1 MQFDQLTRR
10 EFITLLGGAAAAWPL
25 AARAQQDDGIR
36 RVGLL
41 TTENDSEHRPTIHA
55 FQEELAKLG
64 WIENHN
70 LSIYFRFFRGDPDYI
85 NTYAA
90 ELVSV
95 APDVIVTVTSSATK
109 AVQQRTQAIPIVF
122 AGVGDPLV
130 NGIVRNVARPEG
142 NSTGVT
148 NLPAGISG
156 KWLQLLKDMA
166 PWVERVGIV
175 YNARIAPD
183 EQRFGYIRAVERA
196 AELFAIQT
204 ATLPYFNTDDFVRA
218 TAAFAAKPN
227 CDIVVTPPALVR
239 ADRDTLRGL
248 VATHRLPAIYPVR
261 YYAAEGGLLAY
272 GTNPVEMYRRAAR
285 YVDRIL
291 PGAKPGELP
300 IEYPTKFELVIN
312 LQTARAMGL
321 TIPTE
326 LLVAADEVIE

>member
-1 MQFDQLTRR
+1 MLMIRR
-10 EFITLLGGAAAAWPL
+10 RDFLSGLATATVASPP
-25 AARAQQDDGIR
+25 AARAQQDEGIR

-41 TTENDSEHRPTIHA
+41 TTENDSEHRPTIRA

-64 WIENHN
+64 WVENRN
-70 LSIYFRFFRGDPDYI
+70 LRIYFRFFRGDPDYI

-95 APDVIVTVTSSATK
+95 APDVIVSVTSAATK

-122 AGVGDPLV
+122 AGVGDPLL

-142 NSTGVT
+142 NITGVT
-148 NLPAGISG
+148 NLPDGISG
-156 KWLQLLKDMA
+156 KWLQLLKDLA

-175 YNARIAPD
+175 YNGRIAPD
-183 EQRFGYIRAVERA
+183 EQRFGYIRSIERA

-204 ATLPYFNTDDFVRA
+204 ATLPFSNTVDFVRA
-218 TAAFAAKPN
+218 TATFAAKPN
-227 CDIVVTPPALVR
+227 CGIVVAPPALVR

-248 VATHRLPAIYPVR
+248 VATHRLPAIYHVR

-272 GTNPVEMYRRAAR
+272 GASPVEMYRRAAR

-291 PGAKPGELP
+291 RGAKPGELA

-326 LLVAADEVIE
+326 LLVAADELIE

>member
-1 MQFDQLTRR
+1 VKRR
-10 EFITLLGGAAAAWPL
+10 EFITLLGATAAWPP
-25 AARAQQDDGIR
+25 AARAQQDEGIR

-41 TTENDSEHRPTIHA
+41 TTENDSVERPAIRA
-55 FQEELAKLG
+55 FREELAELG
-64 WIENHN
+64 WVENRN
-70 LSIYFRFFRGDPDYI
+70 LRIYLRVFGGDPSYI
-85 NTYAA
+85 DTYAA

-95 APDVIVTVTSSATK
+95 APDVIVSVTSAATK
-109 AVQQRTQAIPIVF
+109 AVQQRTQAIPIVI

-142 NSTGVT
+142 NTTGVT

-156 KWLQLLKDMA
+156 KWLQLLKDVA

-183 EQRFGYIRAVERA
+183 EQRFGYIRAVEGA

-204 ATLPYFNTDDFVRA
+204 ATLPFFNTDEFVRA

-227 CDIVVTPPALVR
+227 CGIVVTPPALVR
-239 ADRDTLRGL
+239 ADRDTIRGV
-248 VATHRLPAIYPVR
+248 VATHRLPAVYHAR
-261 YYAAEGGLLAY
+261 YFAAEGGLLAY
-272 GTNPVEMYRRAAR
+272 GASPVEMYRRAAR

-291 PGAKPGELP
+291 RGAKPGELA

-321 TIPTE
+321 TIPTD
-326 LLVAADEVIE
+326 LLVAANELIE

>member
-1 MQFDQLTRR
+1 VKRR
-10 EFITLLGGAAAAWPL
+10 EFITLLGATAAWPP
-25 AARAQQDDGIR
+25 AARAQQDEGIR

-41 TTENDSEHRPTIHA
+41 TTENDSVERPAIRA
-55 FQEELAKLG
+55 FREELAELG
-64 WIENHN
+64 WVENRN
-70 LSIYFRFFRGDPDYI
+70 LRIYLRVFGGDPSYI
-85 NTYAA
+85 DTYAA

-95 APDVIVTVTSSATK
+95 APDVIVSVTSAATK
-109 AVQQRTQAIPIVF
+109 AVQQRTQAIPIVI

-142 NSTGVT
+142 NTTGVT

-156 KWLQLLKDMA
+156 KWLQLLKDVA

-183 EQRFGYIRAVERA
+183 EQRFGYIRAVEGA

-204 ATLPYFNTDDFVRA
+204 ATLPFFNTDEFVRA

-227 CDIVVTPPALVR
+227 CGIVVTPPALVR
-239 ADRDTLRGL
+239 ADRDTIRGV
-248 VATHRLPAIYPVR
+248 VATHRLPAVYHAR
-261 YYAAEGGLLAY
+261 YFAAEGGLLAY
-272 GTNPVEMYRRAAR
+272 GASPVEMYRRAAR

-291 PGAKPGELP
+291 RGAKPGELA

-321 TIPTE
+321 SIPTD
-326 LLVAADEVIE
+326 LLVAANELIE

>member
-1 MQFDQLTRR
+1 VKRR
-10 EFITLLGGAAAAWPL
+10 AFITLLGGAAAWPL
-25 AARAQQDDGIR
+25 AARAQQQEGIR
-36 RVGLL
+36 QVGLL
-41 TTENDSEHRPTIHA
+41 TTENDSEHRPTIRA

-64 WIENHN
+64 WVENRN
-70 LSIYFRFFRGDPDYI
+70 LRIYFRFFRGDPDYI

-95 APDVIVTVTSSATK
+95 APDVIVSVTSAATK

-142 NSTGVT
+142 NTTGVT

-183 EQRFGYIRAVERA
+183 EQRFGYIRAVEGA

-204 ATLPYFNTDDFVRA
+204 ATLPFSNTVDFIRA
-218 TAAFAAKPN
+218 IVAFAAKPN
-227 CDIVVTPPALVR
+227 CGIVVTPPALVR

-248 VATHRLPAIYPVR
+248 VATHRLPAIYHAR
-261 YYAAEGGLLAY
+261 YFAAEGGLLAY
-272 GTNPVEMYRRAAR
+272 GASPLEMYRRAAR

-291 PGAKPGELP
+291 RGAKPGELA

-321 TIPTE
+321 TIPTD
-326 LLVAADEVIE
+326 LLVAADELIE